1 MEKMSKMHMIV
12 PLGLVI
18 AIIIL
23 AINTKAPD
31 VNIGNIQDLKDTLS
45 VSGSGKITVEPDKAE
60 IYIRILTEAANAK
73 AAQEDN
79 AEIADS
85 VRNALNNKGVK
96 DNDMETSSYSLYP
109 KTSYNRETGES
120 EIYGYRVTHILK
132 VETKDTGNTG
142 DLVDAAVSAG
152 ANGLD
157 RVNFLLSD
165 ELRDSTYKNALEKA
179 SANAKGKAM
188 SMAKALSVDLGE
200 ITSVSE
206 SGAIYSPYRVAGAA
220 KAFDE
225 AVEMAVPTVIS
236 AQDIE
241 VSANVGVVY
250 EIE

>member
-1 MEKMSKMHMIV
+1 MEKKEKTNLIV
-12 PLGLVI
+12 ALGLVI
-18 AIIIL
+18 AIIVL

-45 VSGSGKITVEPDKAE
+45 VSGSGKVTVEPDKAE
-60 IYIRILTEAANAK
+60 VYVRILTEAANAK
-73 AAQEDN
+73 AAQDDN

-109 KTSYNRETGES
+109 KTSYDRETGES
-120 EIYGYRVTHILK
+120 EIYGYSVTHILK
-132 VETKDTGNTG
+132 VETKDTDSTG

-165 ELRDSTYKNALEKA
+165 ELRDSAYRDALEKA

-206 SGAIYSPYRVAGAA
+206 SGAMYSPYMVAGAA
-220 KAFDE
+220 KSFDE

-241 VSANVGVVY
+241 VNANVGVVY
-250 EIE
+250 AIE